1 MFKQRGLSLVELM
14 ISITLGLILMAGVI
28 QMFVGSKTT
37 FYSQQAMSRVQETG
51 RLALEYLSRDVRMAG
66 YMGCPTRSQ
75 LGSVSITS
83 TLNTP
88 TSFRWDYLTGLQ
100 GYKFADISDAGY
112 ATLSGL
118 SGSDGEAIVPLLNT
132 DLVQIVSASG
142 NGTTITIAKDATSFN
157 TKEITNVA
165 NGCGT
170 GKARFN
176 GLCEGDILIASDCVA
191 SKVFQAT
198 SITSD
203 STNLDI
209 IHGAAAGSMIGN
221 SAFNWGGPA
230 STDYGFPPGAEIVQM
245 QKMVYYIKNNTAGEP
260 TLWQWLN
267 GTNNEVVEGVEN
279 ISLTYG
285 RDTNNDNVPDNYDTA
300 ATVTAAAGW
309 PNVKSV
315 RIEILVRSAEELLP
329 EAQSYSFPMGTAAVT
344 ATDKRLRQVF
354 SATVGIRSRLQ

>member
-1 MFKQRGLSLVELM
+1 MLKQRGLSLVELM

-28 QMFVGSKTT
+28 QMFVGSKAT

-51 RLALEYLSRDVRMAG
+51 RLALEFISRDVRMAG

-75 LGSVSITS
+75 LGNVSITS
-83 TLNTP
+83 TLNSP
-88 TSFRWDYLTGLQ
+88 TSFSWDYLTGVQ
-100 GYKFADISDAGY
+100 GYKIAAVSDADY
-112 ATLSGL
+112 VMLSSL
-118 SGSDGEAIVPLLNT
+118 SGSNGEAITPLLNT
-132 DLVQIVSASG
+132 DLIQIVSASG
-142 NGTTITIAKDATSFN
+142 NGTPITIAKDATSFN
-157 TKEITNVA
+157 TKQVTPIA

-176 GLCEGDILIASDCVA
+176 GLCEGDILVATDCVA

-203 STNLDI
+203 GTDLDI
-209 IHGAAAGSMIGN
+209 VHGAASGSMIGN
-221 SAFNWGGPA
+221 SVINWGGPA
-230 STDYGFPPGAEIVQM
+230 STDYAFPPGAEIVQM

-267 GTNNEVVEGVEN
+267 GKNNEVVEGVEN
-279 ISLTYG
+279 LSFTYG
-285 RDTNNDNVPDNYDTA
+285 RDTNNDNVPDTYDTA
-300 ATVTAAAGW
+300 ATVGTNWAQ
-309 PNVKSV
+309 VKSV

-329 EAQSYSFPMGTAAVT
+329 EAQSYSFPMGAASVK

-354 SATVGIRSRLQ
+354 STTVGIRSRLQ